1 MLQNCRL
8 LKLARTFW
16 AWFTSKPAPVDIR
29 WSTEKGQVLSKAG
42 TPYHVIVQP
51 GDGEWQGN
59 ETPQD
64 RVLVFIPCNENRWLR
79 MTTFEQIAATAEPQ
93 DVPGAIT
100 ALVEEADR
108 CVAAARAAYEHGWRP
123 A

>member
-1 MLQNCRL
+1 MIANCRL

-16 AWFTSKPAPVDIR
+16 AWFVRKPKPVDIR
-29 WSTEKGQVLSKAG
+29 WSSEKGQVLSKAG

-64 RVLVFIPCNENRWLR
+64 KVLIIIPCDRHHWLR
-79 MTTFEQIAATAEPQ
+79 MTVYEQLDVVVEPH

-108 CVAAARAAYEHGWRP
+108 CVTATRAAYEHGWRP